1 LIVEL
6 LDFPEEPLG
15 DGLADLERG
24 EDSQRLVLKDLL
36 RIEALAPFCAGA
48 AVVDVAKRL
57 GGTLRRAS
65 TVSPGS
71 SAAALAGFHAEF
83 PTVTYR
89 YSRLIACVVGARK
102 SPGEPGPSEARSC
115 FEGYFVEG
123 AGVEAVSA
131 SVFVAVLFVAPLFF
145 VTFLCFFFVVF
156 VPVEVGTSVVVE
168 DLSIVA
174 PVAGFVVVEGPV
186 CVVVVACWAKATP
199 NDRREAATRAEM
211 VFFILFS
218 NPLFLWPVRG
228 LPAMRSAQPRCQRAT
243 DVVPKP

>member
-1 LIVEL
+1 ME
-6 LDFPEEPLG
+6 
-15 DGLADLERG
+15 
-24 EDSQRLVLKDLL
+24 
-36 RIEALAPFCAGA
+36 
-48 AVVDVAKRL
+48 
-57 GGTLRRAS
+57 GT
-65 TVSPGS
+65 
-71 SAAALAGFHAEF
+71 
-83 PTVTYR
+83 
-89 YSRLIACVVGARK
+89 
-102 SPGEPGPSEARSC
+102 
-115 FEGYFVEG
+115 
-123 AGVEAVSA
+123 GVEAVSA
-131 SVFVAVLFVAPLFF
+131 SVFVVVLFVAPLFF

-156 VPVEVGTSVVVE
+156 VPVEVGASVVVE

-228 LPAMRSAQPRCQRAT
+228 LPTMLSAQPRCQCAT

>member
-1 LIVEL
+1 M
-6 LDFPEEPLG
+6 
-15 DGLADLERG
+15 
-24 EDSQRLVLKDLL
+24 
-36 RIEALAPFCAGA
+36 AG
-48 AVVDVAKRL
+48 
-57 GGTLRRAS
+57 T
-65 TVSPGS
+65 
-71 SAAALAGFHAEF
+71 
-83 PTVTYR
+83 
-89 YSRLIACVVGARK
+89 
-102 SPGEPGPSEARSC
+102 
-115 FEGYFVEG
+115 
-123 AGVEAVSA
+123 GVEAVSA
-131 SVFVAVLFVAPLFF
+131 ALFVVVLFVAPLFF

-228 LPAMRSAQPRCQRAT
+228 LPAMQSAQLRCQRAT

>member
-1 LIVEL
+1 M
-6 LDFPEEPLG
+6 
-15 DGLADLERG
+15 
-24 EDSQRLVLKDLL
+24 
-36 RIEALAPFCAGA
+36 AG
-48 AVVDVAKRL
+48 
-57 GGTLRRAS
+57 T
-65 TVSPGS
+65 
-71 SAAALAGFHAEF
+71 
-83 PTVTYR
+83 
-89 YSRLIACVVGARK
+89 
-102 SPGEPGPSEARSC
+102 
-115 FEGYFVEG
+115 
-123 AGVEAVSA
+123 GVEAVSA
-131 SVFVAVLFVAPLFF
+131 ALFVVVLFVAPLFF

-228 LPAMRSAQPRCQRAT
+228 LPAMQSAQPRCQRAT

>member
-1 LIVEL
+1 
-6 LDFPEEPLG
+6 
-15 DGLADLERG
+15 
-24 EDSQRLVLKDLL
+24 
-36 RIEALAPFCAGA
+36 
-48 AVVDVAKRL
+48 
-57 GGTLRRAS
+57 
-65 TVSPGS
+65 
-71 SAAALAGFHAEF
+71 
-83 PTVTYR
+83 
-89 YSRLIACVVGARK
+89 
-102 SPGEPGPSEARSC
+102 
-115 FEGYFVEG
+115 VEG

-156 VPVEVGTSVVVE
+156 VPVEVGASVVVE

-174 PVAGFVVVEGPV
+174 PVAGFVVVDGPV

>member
-1 LIVEL
+1 MGGIRKEVDGAMLVSTL
-6 LDFPEEPLG
+6 HSPRQFP
-15 DGLADLERG
+15 
-24 EDSQRLVLKDLL
+24 L
-36 RIEALAPFCAGA
+36 RPY
-48 AVVDVAKRL
+48 
-57 GGTLRRAS
+57 
-65 TVSPGS
+65 
-71 SAAALAGFHAEF
+71 
-83 PTVTYR
+83 TYR

-156 VPVEVGTSVVVE
+156 VPVEVGASVVVE

-228 LPAMRSAQPRCQRAT
+228 LPAMQSAQPRCQRAT